1 MGRIIKWTF
10 VLVLVMGLPLAILAC
25 GGNEPSEPPPAGGAA
40 SSPTAE
46 RGAAATPESTTE
58 ATSESI
64 PAATPVTST
73 QGGSEITTEEY
84 GRALEEI
91 AARNDDETDTAW
103 EAASAEF
110 YFWQPLSVDEEQRM
124 YWLETSESWS
134 DEDVAFAGEIA
145 EIMLQAATGYYD
157 AFVRISDEYF
167 DEMSSLKPPE
177 HLTALHDSF
186 IATGREAIQFFQTQL
201 DAVRGV
207 DAEVKS
213 GEELAEFLALVNL
226 ESGQPDLELLWEQT
240 AQNDAACLALKEQL
254 EAELERE
261 VSICGNISESDSAS
275 AETNREALVA
285 LYNATGGPNWT
296 NNADWLSDTPVGEWH
311 GVQADSAGVVIAL
324 NLYSNGLRGEIP
336 PELGQLSILYDLNLE
351 FNELSGEIPP
361 ELGQLSNL
369 EVLTLNGNQLSGAIP
384 AELGQLSNLEVLSL
398 YGNQLS
404 GAIPAELG
412 QLSNLEVLFLN
423 DNQLSGAIPAELG
436 QLSDLKVLE
445 LYENQLSGAIPA
457 ELGRLANLEVLDLFS
472 NNLSGEIPP
481 ELGRLANLTSLDLWN
496 NALSGEVP
504 PELGNLS
511 KLETLKLAGNDLIRC
526 VPEALR
532 NVGAALDLPFC

>member
-1 MGRIIKWTF
+1 M
-10 VLVLVMGLPLAILAC
+10 
-25 GGNEPSEPPPAGGAA
+25 
-40 SSPTAE
+40 
-46 RGAAATPESTTE
+46 
-58 ATSESI
+58 ESI

-73 QGGSEITTEEY
+73 QGGSEVTTEEY

-91 AARNDDETDTAW
+91 AARNDDEADTAW

-124 YWLETSESWS
+124 YLLETSESWS

-145 EIMLQAATGYYD
+145 ETMLQAATGYYD
-157 AFVRISDEYF
+157 ASVRISDEYF

-207 DAEVKS
+207 DTEVKG

-261 VSICGNISESDSAS
+261 VSICSNISESDSAS

-296 NNADWLSDTPVGEWH
+296 NNADWLSNTPVGEWH

-336 PELGQLSILYDLNLE
+336 P
-351 FNELSGEIPP
+351 
-361 ELGQLSNL
+361 
-369 EVLTLNGNQLSGAIP
+369 
-384 AELGQLSNLEVLSL
+384 ELGQLSNLEVLSL

-436 QLSDLKVLE
+436 QLSDLEVLE
-445 LYENQLSGAIPA
+445 
-457 ELGRLANLEVLDLFS
+457 LFS

-532 NVGAALDLPFC
+532 NIEAALDLLFC